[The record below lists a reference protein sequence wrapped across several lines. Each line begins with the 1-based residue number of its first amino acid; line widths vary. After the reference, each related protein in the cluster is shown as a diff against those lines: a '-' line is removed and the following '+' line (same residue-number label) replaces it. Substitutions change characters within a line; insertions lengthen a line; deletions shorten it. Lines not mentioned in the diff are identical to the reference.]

1 MAETK
6 SNPSFL
12 ARAAFLA
19 AAGFFFFGPWAL
31 PGFRNHAAGAAVVSG
46 VAYALLFGNP
56 FLARTSK
63 LSGTL
68 LGIAIVGLGGG
79 MNLAKVLQAGVDG
92 FALTAIGISAGLAL
106 GVGLGRRFQVSRD
119 ARWLI
124 AVGTS
129 ICGGSAIAAVAHVLK
144 AKPHDVAISV
154 ATIFILNAAALL
166 IFPPLGHW
174 LGLGEHAFG
183 TWAAL
188 AIHDTSS
195 VVGACYQY
203 GPAAL
208 ETGTTVKLARALWIA
223 PVGLFVGW
231 IVARAEAQAP
241 AGPGGKSKT
250 KAKVPWFI
258 PGFLLAAAIATY
270 VPGTAAAGQF
280 LKELAQFLMVA
291 TLFLIGA
298 NLSRDKIRELGPR
311 PFLLGIALWLI
322 LGTGWGIAAKAG
334 WLG

>member
-1 MAETK
+1 MAKTTD
-6 SNPSFL
+6 NPSFI

-31 PGFRNHAAGAAVVSG
+31 PGFRNHAAGSAVVSG
-46 VAYALLFGNP
+46 VVYALLFGNP

-63 LSGTL
+63 ITGTL

-79 MNLAKVLQAGVDG
+79 MDLAKVLQAGADG
-92 FALTAIGISAGLAL
+92 LVLTASGISAGLAL
-106 GVGLGRRFQVSRD
+106 GVGLGKRFQVSRD

-129 ICGGSAIAAVAHVLK
+129 ICGGSAIAAVAPVLK

-154 ATIFILNAAALL
+154 ATVFILNAVALL

-174 LGLGEHAFG
+174 LGLGENVFG

-203 GPAAL
+203 GPVAL

-223 PVGLFVGW
+223 PVSLFAGW
-231 IVARAEAQAP
+231 IVARAETQAP
-241 AGPGGKSKT
+241 GPGGRAKT

-270 VPGTAAAGQF
+270 VPGTAAAGLF
-280 LKELAQFLMVA
+280 MKELAQYLMVA
-291 TLFLIGA
+291 TLVLIGA
-298 NLSRDKIRELGPR
+298 NLSRDKVRELGPR